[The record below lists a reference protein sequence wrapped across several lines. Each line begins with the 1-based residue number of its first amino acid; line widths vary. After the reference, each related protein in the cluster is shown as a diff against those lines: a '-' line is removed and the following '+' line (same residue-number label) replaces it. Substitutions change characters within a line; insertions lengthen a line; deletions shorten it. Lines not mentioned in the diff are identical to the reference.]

1 MKMAANSMHKV
12 PPLYGASLA
21 LLTLAVGLVTFMQV
35 LDTTIANVAVPT
47 IAGNLGASNTQG
59 TWIITSFAVANAI
72 SVPLTGCLAK
82 RIGEVTLF
90 LWAIALFVLMSW
102 LCGLSPNM
110 ESLILF
116 RVLQGFVAGPMIPLS
131 QSILLANYPPEKKT
145 LALAL
150 WSMVIVVAPIFGPI
164 LGGWIS
170 DDYHWSW
177 IFYINIP
184 IGAFAFLLCWRLLK
198 GRETEKQSRP
208 IDLIGLGLLFAGVG
222 CLQLVLDRGRELDWF
237 ASNEIVLLSIVAG
250 VSLVLLIIWELYEDN
265 PIIDIRLFKN
275 RNFAVGV
282 GVISL
287 GFMVYF
293 GLVLLLPL
301 LLQSTLGYKA
311 LQAGL
316 AAAPIGILPII
327 LSPLIGKNAHHIDL
341 RWLATMSFLIFAGCL
356 FWRTQF
362 NAEMDFGFVVWPQF
376 IQGMG
381 LAMFFMP
388 LTAISLSS
396 LPSDQIASA
405 SGLSNF
411 MRLLAGSIGASVT
424 TTVWDNREALHHTQ
438 FTANISA
445 YHPNAVEQLQHL
457 QALGMSN
464 EQSAAYI
471 VGMITREGAILAAN
485 ELFWGMAWIYLG
497 LIVLIWFAKPPFSSR
512 GEGSAH

>member
-1 MKMAANSMHKV
+1 MPDPMQKA
-12 PPLYGASLA
+12 PPLQGASLA
-21 LLTLAVGLVTFMQV
+21 LLTLAVSLVTFMQV
-35 LDTTIANVAVPT
+35 LDSTIANVALPT

-59 TWIITSFAVANAI
+59 TWVITSFAVANAV
-72 SVPLTGCLAK
+72 SVPITGWLAK
-82 RIGEVTLF
+82 RLGEVALF
-90 LWAIALFVLMSW
+90 LWSMALFVLMSW

-110 ESLILF
+110 ESLIFF
-116 RVLQGFVAGPMIPLS
+116 RILQGFVAGPMIPLS

-145 LALAL
+145 LALSL
-150 WSMVIVVAPIFGPI
+150 WSVVIVVAPIFGPI

-184 IGAFAFLLCWRLLK
+184 IGVFAFLLCWRLLK
-198 GRETEKQSRP
+198 GRETKKQHQP

-222 CLQLVLDRGRELDWF
+222 CLQLILDRGRELDWF
-237 ASNEIVLLSIVAG
+237 ASTEIIVLSIIAIIC
-250 VSLVLLIIWELYEDN
+250 LVLLIIWELYEDN
-265 PIIDIRLFKN
+265 PIIDLRLFKN

-301 LLQSTLGYKA
+301 LLQSTLSYKA

-327 LSPLIGKNAHHIDL
+327 LSPIIGKNAHRLDL
-341 RWLATMSFLIFAGCL
+341 RWLTTFSFLIFAGCL

-362 NAEMDFGFVVWPQF
+362 NSAMDFEFVVWPQF
-376 IQGMG
+376 IQGIG

-388 LTAISLSS
+388 LTAISLSNIS
-396 LPSDQIASA
+396 PDQIASA
-405 SGLSNF
+405 SGLANF

-424 TTVWDNREALHHTQ
+424 TTLWDNREALHHSQ
-438 FTANISA
+438 LTAKVTT
-445 YHPNAVEQLQHL
+445 YHPAVTEQLQYL
-457 QALGMSN
+457 QSLGMST
-464 EQSAAYI
+464 EQSALYI
-471 VGMITREGAILAAN
+471 VQVISREGAILAAN
-485 ELFWGMAWIYLG
+485 EIFWGMAFIYLG
-497 LIVLIWFAKPPFSSR
+497 LIALIWLAKPPFSLKSTP
-512 GEGSAH
+512 GAH